1 MNNRIE
7 LVTLLPQGA
16 KVAEIG
22 VAEGLFSKDL
32 LDAGVAL
39 LYSVDNWAHI
49 PNVTGDGNF
58 DQKFHDKNY
67 DAAVKRLAEFGD
79 RSVMLKGL
87 SVDMANLIPDNSL
100 DMVYFDAGHYYGAVV
115 ADLIAWYPKVRSG
128 GIIAGHD
135 YLNPDYQVKEAVSH
149 FIRTV
154 GIITAVNVIPENN
167 IEDASFYFVKP

>member
-1 MNNRIE
+1 MLPHSNGNKKRKKIQAQMNNRIE

-22 VAEGLFSKDL
+22 VA
-32 LDAGVAL
+32 
-39 LYSVDNWAHI
+39 
-49 PNVTGDGNF
+49 

-87 SVDMANLIPDNSL
+87 SVDMANIIPDNSL